1 VYQKI
6 IGDSVEY
13 WPFIIPLPYK
23 SVLQYRTLTS
33 IFSSEVAL
41 DILKSINLDGKT
53 YQRDLVKKLSHH
65 SNKSIIKYL
74 KTFVEL
80 EVLEEGVEKVV
91 VDGKSMW
98 IKWYKRTFLG
108 KWFILL
114 IKPKEMFSPMDIKN
128 ALEDLLKLYAKS
140 IVKLCS
146 TFNLDLEY
154 FRRVFNEA
162 LEK

>member
-1 VYQKI
+1 M
-6 IGDSVEY
+6 EY
-13 WPFIIPLPYK
+13 WPFIILLPYK

-74 KTFVEL
+74 KIFVEL
-80 EVLEEGVEKVV
+80 EILEEGVEKVV

-98 IKWYKRTFLG
+98 IKWYKPTFLG

-154 FRRVFNEA
+154 FRKVFNEA

>member
-1 VYQKI
+1 
-6 IGDSVEY
+6 VEY
-13 WPFIIPLPYK
+13 WPFIILLPYK

-74 KTFVEL
+74 KIFVEL
-80 EVLEEGVEKVV
+80 EILEEGVEKVV

-98 IKWYKRTFLG
+98 IKWYKPTFLG

-154 FRRVFNEA
+154 FRKVFNEA

>member
-1 VYQKI
+1 VYQKV

-13 WPFIIPLPYK
+13 WPFIILLPYK

-74 KTFVEL
+74 KIFVEL
-80 EVLEEGVEKVV
+80 EILEEGVEKVV

-98 IKWYKRTFLG
+98 IKWYKPTFLG

-154 FRRVFNEA
+154 FRKVFNEA